1 MKEYYYYSRN
11 DLNRERLGTVQAEN
25 RLDAIHMFSKR
36 KCLDVF
42 SFLELFE
49 IVEKSKYHEKSI

>member
-36 KCLDVF
+36 KRLDVF

-49 IVEKSKYHEKSI
+49 IVEKSEYHEKSI